1 MDSDWF
7 VWSGRRLVDAV
18 LRRHRQRLG
27 RFALQALVGDVRTSR
42 PAATCTAIRSSPPLP
57 QRQKGARLTGTA
69 LKPNHH
75 DRFMTE
81 RLSLSRRRLL
91 TTTSAAGTAALV
103 TIVHPDPARSAGSP
117 QHGGDITFLIDSLGA
132 TWIPNNSA
140 ISSFQG
146 HIWGHVTDKLIYVDA
161 DGKVSPW
168 IAESWEQ
175 NATATEFTIHLKK
188 GVTFSDGAP
197 LDAAAVLAN
206 LDIWSGGRPNEGI
219 NPIGL
224 FPKTYDHAQAIDA
237 TTVKVFFKVP
247 TLGFIPTLGY
257 HGSIL
262 ISPKTIAQPA
272 ARQANLG
279 QTSGSGPYLVDSWKE
294 GDFVRL
300 VKRKDYNWGPPAVGH
315 TGPAFLDSITYK
327 LVSEQSLRV
336 SAVQSGQADIA
347 YDASPLE
354 LQSLKEAGF
363 TVATPRYLGF
373 VNGWA
378 VNTRLAPYDDLKVRQ
393 AFQSG
398 INRQEI
404 IDTVY
409 TPDWKLATSFIQ
421 GNVPGATDH
430 RDLLVYDPARAEK
443 LLDEA
448 GWTKGAGGIRM
459 KDGKP
464 LALTLYSNPYL
475 GTSKAV
481 DELCAQQL
489 GRLGWK
495 VYIRAYDV
503 TTFGEKVRF
512 GNLTVPAYEVTRSF
526 IDAGTVASILTDAN
540 NGENWF
546 ALGESD
552 PKINQLR
559 DRIAG
564 AGAAGIREP
573 LLDELQKYVLEQGYF
588 IPLTQIVQ
596 RIYVQTPKLQGE
608 VYNGLA
614 FASYYTATKSN

>member
-1 MDSDWF
+1 
-7 VWSGRRLVDAV
+7 
-18 LRRHRQRLG
+18 
-27 RFALQALVGDVRTSR
+27 
-42 PAATCTAIRSSPPLP
+42 
-57 QRQKGARLTGTA
+57 
-69 LKPNHH
+69 
-75 DRFMTE
+75 MTE
-81 RLSLSRRRLL
+81 RSSLFSLSRRRLL
-91 TTTSAAGTAALV
+91 IATSALATAALV
-103 TIVHPDPARSAGSP
+103 TTVGFTPAMSADG
-117 QHGGDITFLIDSLGA
+117 QRNGGDITFLIDSLGD

-146 HIWGHVTDKLIYVDA
+146 HIWGHVTDKLVYVDA

-168 IAESWEQ
+168 LAERWEQ
-175 NATATEFTIHLKK
+175 NDTATEFTLHLKN

-197 LDAAAVLAN
+197 LDASAVVAN
-206 LDIWSGGRPNEGI
+206 LDIWYAGRKNEGI

-224 FPKTYDHAQAIDA
+224 FPKTYDHAEAVDA
-237 TTVKVFFKVP
+237 TTVKVFFRKP

-272 ARQANLG
+272 PQQADLSK
-279 QTSGSGPYLVDSWKE
+279 TSGSGPYVVDSWKE
-294 GDFVRL
+294 GDFVKL

-327 LVSEQSLRV
+327 LVSEPSLRV
-336 SAVQSGQADIA
+336 AAVQSGQADVA
-347 YDASPLE
+347 YNASPQE

-378 VNTRLAPYDDLKVRQ
+378 INTKLAPYDDVKVRQ
-393 AFQSG
+393 ALQAG

-409 TPDWKLATSFIQ
+409 TSDWKLATSFIQ
-421 GNVPGATDH
+421 SNVPGATDQSA
-430 RDLLVYDPARAEK
+430 LLAYQPDRAEK

-448 GWTKGAGGIRM
+448 GWTKGADGIRA

-464 LALTLYSNPYL
+464 LLLTLYSNPYL
-475 GTSKAV
+475 ATSKSI
-481 DELCAQQL
+481 DELIAQQL
-489 GRLGWK
+489 SKIGWK
-495 VYIRAYDV
+495 VDIRAYDV
-503 TTFGEKVRF
+503 VTFGQKVAF
-512 GNLTVPAYEVTRSF
+512 GGPAVPAYEVTRSF
-526 IDAGTVASILTDAN
+526 IDAGTVAGILTNAN

-552 PKINQLR
+552 KKLNELR
-559 DRIAG
+559 DKIAS
-564 AGAAGIREP
+564 AASVEIRSP

-588 IPLTQIVQ
+588 IPRTQIVQ
-596 RIYVQTPKLQGE
+596 RIYVQSPKLKGE
-608 VYNGLA
+608 IYNGVA
-614 FASYYTATKSN
+614 YASYYAASISG